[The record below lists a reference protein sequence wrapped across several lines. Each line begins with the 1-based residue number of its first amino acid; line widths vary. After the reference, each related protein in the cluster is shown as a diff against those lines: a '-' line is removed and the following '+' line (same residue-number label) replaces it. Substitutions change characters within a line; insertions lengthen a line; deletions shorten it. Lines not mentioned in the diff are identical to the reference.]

1 MKREKEKYLVDIKMI
16 NKIKEELQSH
26 ANLEKAKIYLRFF
39 KTGKGHYGEG
49 DQFIGLTMP
58 EQRKIAQ
65 KYMNINIQDL
75 TPLVTSPTHEYRMT
89 ALLILTYKYKKAN
102 EDTKKEIYDFY
113 IKHYACINNWD
124 LVDVTAPNI
133 VGEYLLDRKSRRRIL
148 YEFATSD
155 HLWKKRIA
163 IISTF
168 TFIKNEDFQDTIN
181 IAEILLED
189 KHDLIHKAV
198 GWMLREMGKKNEK
211 KLLDFL
217 DKYHKTM
224 PRTMLRYSLEKLD
237 QDKKDFYMGR

>member
-1 MKREKEKYLVDIKMI
+1 MIKQE
-16 NKIKEELQSH
+16 IKSL
-26 ANLEKAKIYLRFF
+26 ANPEKAKIYLRFF

-49 DQFIGLTMP
+49 DQFLGLTMP
-58 EQRKIAQ
+58 QQRIIAT
-65 KYMNINIQDL
+65 KYIN
-75 TPLVTSPTHEYRMT
+75 TPLKELQELISSPIHEYRMT
-89 ALLILTYKYKKAN
+89 ALIILAYKYKKAD

-113 IKHYACINNWD
+113 IKNYNCINNWD

-133 VGEYLLDRKSRRRIL
+133 IGEYLLDRKSRRRIL

-181 IAEILLED
+181 ISEILLED

-198 GWMLREMGKKNEK
+198 GWMLREMGKRNEK
-211 KLLDFL
+211 VLLKFL
-217 DKYHKTM
+217 NKHHKVM
-224 PRTMLRYSLEKLD
+224 PRTMLRYSLEKLSEE
-237 QDKKDFYMGR
+237 KRKYYMKRD

>member
-1 MKREKEKYLVDIKMI
+1 MIKQE
-16 NKIKEELQSH
+16 IKSL
-26 ANLEKAKIYLRFF
+26 ANPEKAKIYLRFF

-49 DQFIGLTMP
+49 DQFLGLTMP
-58 EQRKIAQ
+58 QQRIIAT
-65 KYMNINIQDL
+65 KYIN
-75 TPLVTSPTHEYRMT
+75 TPLKELQELISSPIHEYRMT
-89 ALLILTYKYKKAN
+89 ALIILTYKYKKAD

-113 IKHYACINNWD
+113 IKNYNCINNWD

-133 VGEYLLDRKSRRRIL
+133 IGEYLLDRKSRRRIL

-181 IAEILLED
+181 ISEILLED

-198 GWMLREMGKKNEK
+198 GWMLREMGKRNEK
-211 KLLDFL
+211 VLLKFL
-217 DKYHKTM
+217 NKHHKVM
-224 PRTMLRYSLEKLD
+224 PRTMLRYSLEKLSEE
-237 QDKKDFYMGR
+237 KRKYYMKRD

>member
-1 MKREKEKYLVDIKMI
+1 MI
-16 NKIKEELQSH
+16 NKIKEEIQSN
-26 ANLEKAKIYLRFF
+26 ANLEKAKVYLRFF
-39 KTGKGHYGEG
+39 KTGEGHYGEG
-49 DQFIGLTMP
+49 DQFIGLTVP

-65 KYMNINIQDL
+65 KYIDIQVQNL
-75 TPLVTSPTHEYRMT
+75 TPLITSPIHEHRLT
-89 ALLILTYKYKKAN
+89 ALLILTYKYKKAD
-102 EDTKKEIYDFY
+102 EDTKKEIYEFY
-113 IKHYACINNWD
+113 MKNYPSINNWD

-133 VGEYLLDRKSRRRIL
+133 VGEYLLDRKSKRRIL

-198 GWMLREMGKKNEK
+198 GWMLREMGKRNEK

-217 DKYHKTM
+217 DKHYRVM
-224 PRTMLRYSLEKLD
+224 PRTMLRYSLERLD
-237 QDKKDFYMGR
+237 QEKKEFYMKK